1 MVYTLLPGSVMNLS
15 KLFIVVA
22 VGIIE
27 EVLLEAHTVQR
38 TGGMTY
44 TRNPRYLNGLPNYT
58 LKMRENFKIDES
70 KMVRLKESSTSEMSD
85 VEFHTFIPGSIVCF
99 K

>member
-1 MVYTLLPGSVMNLS
+1 MLLEAYVLQCSV
-15 KLFIVVA
+15 FYVVA

-38 TGGMTY
+38 TGAVTY
-44 TRNPRYLNGLPNYT
+44 TRDPRYLNGLPNYT
-58 LKMRENFKIDES
+58 LKMRENFKITES
-70 KMVRLKESSTSEMSD
+70 KMVYLKPSSTSEMSD